1 MYDGGAVTLL
11 VLVLSLGAYA
21 GLAAAQRWWF
31 SAIAASVVALLL
43 WRRHPR
49 ARFAAYVFF
58 TALALR
64 LAATGVWA
72 LAVYP
77 VIAVGFMQT
86 AAARR
91 LWPPIAPGWRR
102 EPGDRMRR
110 S

>member
-1 MYDGGAVTLL
+1 MASTDPLI
-11 VLVLSLGAYA
+11 VLARTIDPIMRSTTKAMEAEVESVEASAGEKLG
-21 GLAAAQRWWF
+21 
-31 SAIAASVVALLL
+31 
-43 WRRHPR
+43 R